1 LERSTDGIE
10 YENLQELRA
19 LGTPNKIGT
28 NRYAYLDQQPSLGY
42 NYYRLGPVDR
52 EGNKSYSKV
61 IALNF
66 KAPLSSDIQIQPNPV
81 VHDLFV
87 NFLAA
92 EAASVSIS
100 VFDTRGT
107 KVLEKK
113 TYSVLKGMNTL
124 KLAVKTLPEG
134 VFILQINQGL
144 FSKSL
149 KFVKKYNY

>member
-1 LERSTDGIE
+1 
-10 YENLQELRA
+10 
-19 LGTPNKIGT
+19 
-28 NRYAYLDQQPSLGY
+28 
-42 NYYRLGPVDR
+42 
-52 EGNKSYSKV
+52 V